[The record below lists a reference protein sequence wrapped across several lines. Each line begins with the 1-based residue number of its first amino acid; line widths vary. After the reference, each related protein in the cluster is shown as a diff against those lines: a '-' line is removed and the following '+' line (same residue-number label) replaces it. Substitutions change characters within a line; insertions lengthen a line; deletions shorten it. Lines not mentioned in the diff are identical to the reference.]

1 MDAASQPERFY
12 AGEFRHS
19 IDEKNR
25 ITIPSRWRRD
35 RPEDFILLP
44 EATHQF
50 LLVMSPKEFAKMG
63 SAAETN
69 ETVSARD
76 RRVFLRQLHSRA
88 QHASADRQ
96 GRLVLPDELCQK
108 VGLKNEVALVGNRGR
123 FEIWNL
129 QRWKRAHEEETATYQ
144 HVAKDVGFSPD
155 VAPTG
160 HQSTLVRASCMARDQ
175 SKRVRRGRRSSRRFF
190 LSSSGAPER
199 SLRATEAKCRLA
211 HRRGCI
217 LRRRAY

>member
-1 MDAASQPERFY
+1 MDADALPERFY

-35 RPEDFILLP
+35 QAEEFILLP
-44 EATHQF
+44 EASHQF
-50 LLVMSPKEFAKMG
+50 LLVMSPEEFARMS

-69 ETVSARD
+69 QSVSARD

-96 GRLVLPDELCQK
+96 GRLVLPEELCRT
-108 VGLKNEVALVGNRGR
+108 VGLKGEVALVGGRGR

-129 QRWKRAHEEETATYQ
+129 QRWKRAHEEETPTYQ
-144 HVAKDVGFSPD
+144 HVANVIG
-155 VAPTG
+155 
-160 HQSTLVRASCMARDQ
+160 L
-175 SKRVRRGRRSSRRFF
+175 
-190 LSSSGAPER
+190 
-199 SLRATEAKCRLA
+199 
-211 HRRGCI
+211 
-217 LRRRAY
+217 